1 MSGRFEDRVAVVTGG
16 ASGIGAASARLLGAE
31 GARVVVVDLDP
42 AGQAVADDA
51 GGRFVAMDVADA
63 DAWIALA
70 ADLEHDLGGVDLA
83 HLNAGIASSALAEP
97 FLDTPIDR
105 YRKVVGVNL
114 DGVVLGIHTLAPVM
128 KRRGGGSVVATASL
142 AGLIPYGDDPMY
154 AATKH
159 GVVGLVRSVAPQ
171 LRRDGV
177 RVHVIC
183 PGGVDTPL
191 IDPRRKEQIR
201 ADGRPMLDPADVAA
215 AVADLLASDDAGLV
229 RSIVHG
235 RGVTTHDLPT
245 SL

>member
-1 MSGRFEDRVAVVTGG
+1 MVTGG
-16 ASGIGAASARLLGAE
+16 ASGIGAASARLLAAE
-31 GARVVVVDLDP
+31 GARVVIVDLDT
-42 AGQAVADDA
+42 AGQAVADDT
-51 GGRFVAMDVADA
+51 GGRYVAMDVSNAN
-63 DAWIALA
+63 AWAELA
-70 ADLEHDLGGVDLA
+70 ADLERDLGGVDLA

-97 FLDTPIDR
+97 FLDTSIDR
-105 YRKVVGVNL
+105 YRTVVGVNL
-114 DGVVLGIHTLAPVM
+114 DGIVVGIHTLAPVM
-128 KRRGGGSVVATASL
+128 RRRGGGSIVATASL
-142 AGLIPYGDDPMY
+142 AGLIPYGADPMY

-191 IDPRRKEQIR
+191 IDPRRKEQIKGE
-201 ADGRPMLDPADVAA
+201 GRPMLDPAEVAE

-229 RSIVHG
+229 RSIMHG

-245 SL
+245 AL